1 MRLSLP
7 HPMCRRA
14 LRACACLFFFVLWPA
29 VLHAELLPGET
40 KADSAYNE
48 HANELRVWMQRY
60 SLMAQGLTDAPKV
73 RIEVE
78 SVIHTAENTL
88 TDAARRLTEATEK
101 YQEKAQATHAEQAEK
116 IALLQAQM
124 NEYMMQ
130 TPPDEAGILRTE
142 REIEA
147 ARQELD
153 DKLAQYIGEYEER
166 VYGAG
171 NGIASM
177 IHVMRGTE
185 HDLQAAASL
194 ERMLVTAI
202 DTYVAEWLGLTPE
215 VQESL
220 LGMAYRKALEA
231 AQAAADAPYDSPAT
245 YQAALD
251 ALEQAREDLQ
261 DFVTAI
267 DPLVTDKTAVC
278 VRSLDGRTL
287 FRHVTPDEA
296 LRRLPR
302 GLYLFGG
309 KKIYVR

>member
-1 MRLSLP
+1 MNLRSLP
-7 HPMCRRA
+7 IFRRNL
-14 LRACACLFFFVLWPA
+14 LRACAA
-29 VLHAELLPGET
+29 VFCILSWTAPVQAEVLPGET
-40 KADSAYNE
+40 RADTLFNE
-48 HANELRVWMQRY
+48 HSNELRTLMHSY
-60 SLMAQGLTDAPKV
+60 GIMAQGMNDAPKV

-78 SVIHTAENTL
+78 SIIQSAADVL
-88 TDAARRLTEATEK
+88 SDAARRLSDAKDK
-101 YQEKAQATHAEQAEK
+101 YQESAQSAYEEQVELIQSLQNELNDYKA
-116 IALLQAQM
+116 
-124 NEYMMQ
+124 Q
-130 TPPDEAGILRTE
+130 TPPDEAGIARVQKQ
-142 REIEA
+142 IES
-147 ARQELD
+147 ARADYDAQ
-153 DKLAQYIGEYEER
+153 LARLIGEYEEEI
-166 VYGAG
+166 YGAG

-177 IHVMRGTE
+177 VIDMRNTE
-185 HDLQAAASL
+185 RHLQIAASL
-194 ERMLVTAI
+194 ERMLQTAI
-202 DTYVAEWLGLTPE
+202 DTYVAEWLGLAPD

-220 LGMAYRKALEA
+220 AGIAYRKAIEA